1 MHLPWKSS
9 KSTLKGR
16 VKAVGRAFVRIAH
29 WFEFTTRQ
37 RLNVGGMFYVECIGP
52 DGQLRWSDYAKNGVA
67 NAGLDDLLNK
77 YFRNGTTA
85 SAWYLGLIDNAG
97 YTALAAADTISSHAG
112 WTEATYYS
120 NSNRPTWGP
129 AASSGQSIVNGTTS
143 DFNINANTKAV
154 KGLFTCT
161 DNTVGG
167 TAGLLFSTAAF
178 SGGVQNC
185 NSGDTLK
192 CTYTMSAASG

>member
-1 MHLPWKSS
+1 MHWSWLRNPF
-9 KSTLKGR
+9 TR
-16 VKAVGRAFVRIAH
+16 VKTIGRAFVRVAH
-29 WFEFTTRQ
+29 WAEFLVREK
-37 RLNVGGMFYVECIGP
+37 LNVGGMFYVECVRP
-52 DGQLRWSDYAKNGVA
+52 DGSLAWTDYAKNGCTNTA
-67 NAGLDDLLNK
+67 LDDLLNK

-85 SAWYLGLIDNAG
+85 STWYLGLIDNAG
-97 YTALAAADTISSHAG
+97 FTALAAADTIASHSG
-112 WTEATYYS
+112 WSEATYYS
-120 NSNRPTWGP
+120 NANRPTWSP
-129 AASSGQSIVNGTTS
+129 AASSGQSIVNGTTT

-154 KGLFTCT
+154 KGLFAVT

-167 TAGLLFSTAAF
+167 TSGLMFATAAF